1 MSSFINFNNKVSST
15 ETVYSAEVIK
25 IALLESETKNS
36 NKVNKIV
43 EAIKEPIT
51 LNEALDFFTD
61 KLRAVKS
68 LSNAITTINEGRVKQ
83 FEMDYTSMVKDIKK
97 GYGWIDPDYVAQT
110 WDNSSDSIDFELVR
124 DEIFDR
130 LIAAGLLAHAD
141 DNDPEKAGKKIK
153 SAKELYAFE
162 NVEVNEARSISK
174 IQKDWSE
181 TTTKMSQKVIDW
193 KEAEGDR
200 KTELL
205 DELKALTKRKSELEK
220 ELDTKVAGKD
230 RDVQLAI
237 SEDHSDNP
245 NDKYEV
251 RPCDEEGTPFA
262 VWEGDVR
269 VECFATEEE
278 AQAFADKQNKEQGL
292 DEASS
297 AVTERRSGQNSD
309 DALIL
314 IQQALQGM
322 KNMKA
327 EIKGDTVIISN
338 KAKDE
343 FIYSLNDGG
352 DVQEFI
358 DELEESVANE
368 AFSRM
373 SNDAIGNELYAAS
386 QALTTYYDWL
396 KAGNDAGKGKS
407 IDHIISLLKKC
418 KSSIKRFDNKEETIG
433 TEYEA
438 PAMESVV
445 TEGMFSVKDLKEP
458 GLIWWYNKKGDK
470 AQVTKIDKID
480 NLNFPRAKDAPK
492 DFDISWG
499 MGTLDDWIEKTGEKN
514 PKVGEVYDIDESV
527 VTEAKFVKDFNR
539 DVLDAKTKEEV
550 LELYPNAEFFI
561 GKSDHF
567 FGEFDENLFFKAY
580 YTKGQKEFEIK
591 SVYSEKGSNYVHL
604 YNESV
609 VTENYEVIYSD
620 GVSAMK
626 KFRNE
631 KQALD
636 FMKKEIASNKKLRD
650 IAVYKPGMHST
661 TQTELVVK
669 FWGDGSYLDNVSKR
683 DEDLA
688 AKKLEEG
695 NAFGAARAEAIAKGE
710 KEFKV
715 DGETF
720 KVEDVDTEDKE
731 NAEEFVEESKITLD
745 SLVEMFTEKETVTED
760 LRSDVK
766 KFIKQN
772 NKELDEL
779 ADQDQWDMMYQKL
792 YDEFEV
798 EADSTKGKD
807 LLKTFQFVY

>member
-68 LSNAITTINEGRVKQ
+68 LSNAIATINEGRVKQ
-83 FEMDYTSMVKDIKK
+83 FEMDYASMVKDIKK

-141 DNDPEKAGKKIK
+141 DNNPEKAGKKIK

-269 VECFATEEE
+269 VKCFATEEE

-292 DEASS
+292 DS
-297 AVTERRSGQNSD
+297 A
-309 DALIL
+309 
-314 IQQALQGM
+314 
-322 KNMKA
+322 
-327 EIKGDTVIISN
+327 
-338 KAKDE
+338 
-343 FIYSLNDGG
+343 
-352 DVQEFI
+352 
-358 DELEESVANE
+358 ANE

-438 PAMESVV
+438 PAM
-445 TEGMFSVKDLKEP
+445 
-458 GLIWWYNKKGDK
+458 
-470 AQVTKIDKID
+470 
-480 NLNFPRAKDAPK
+480 
-492 DFDISWG
+492 
-499 MGTLDDWIEKTGEKN
+499 
-514 PKVGEVYDIDESV
+514 ESV

>member
-68 LSNAITTINEGRVKQ
+68 LSNAIATINEGRVKQ

-141 DNDPEKAGKKIK
+141 DNNPEKAGKKIK

-292 DEASS
+292 D
-297 AVTERRSGQNSD
+297 
-309 DALIL
+309 
-314 IQQALQGM
+314 
-322 KNMKA
+322 
-327 EIKGDTVIISN
+327 
-338 KAKDE
+338 
-343 FIYSLNDGG
+343 
-352 DVQEFI
+352 
-358 DELEESVANE
+358 SVANE

>member
-68 LSNAITTINEGRVKQ
+68 LSNAIATINEGRVKQ
-83 FEMDYTSMVKDIKK
+83 FEMDYASMVKDIKK

-141 DNDPEKAGKKIK
+141 DNNPEEAGKKIK

-162 NVEVNEARSISK
+162 NVEVDEVVIDFDSLYENYEVIYSDGISAMKKFRTEAQALDFMKKTIASNKKLRDIAVYKPGMHSTTQTELVVSFWGNGSYLDNVSKKDPKLAAKKLEESVVTESFVAYTENSKGEYEVVKVLKDQRAAKAWRKKNAYLLDDDSVDVKSIGTTPKKDWDKTHPELATESTVTEAKFVKDFNRDVLNAKTKEEVLELYPNAEFFIGKSDHFFGELDDNLFFKAYYTKAQKEFEIKSVYSEKGSNYVHLYNESVVNEGKFDKKSLMKAMKKDDGTILVNGQEYIIYNPDNGNDDNAEMWGDKTIFALDQDGEEHEFKYSDIERFSESVVTEGRSISK
-174 IQKDWSE
+174 IQKEWSDI
-181 TTTKMSQKVIDW
+181 TTKMLQKVSEW
-193 KEAEGDR
+193 KAAEGDR
-200 KTELL
+200 KAELL
-205 DELKALTKRKSELEK
+205 EELKGLTKQKQELEK

-230 RDVQLAI
+230 KDVQLAI

-251 RPCDEEGTPFA
+251 RPCDEEGTPWA

-278 AQAFADKQNKEQGL
+278 AYAFADKQNQEQ
-292 DEASS
+292 E
-297 AVTERRSGQNSD
+297 
-309 DALIL
+309 
-314 IQQALQGM
+314 
-322 KNMKA
+322 
-327 EIKGDTVIISN
+327 
-338 KAKDE
+338 
-343 FIYSLNDGG
+343 
-352 DVQEFI
+352 
-358 DELEESVANE
+358 
-368 AFSRM
+368 
-373 SNDAIGNELYAAS
+373 
-386 QALTTYYDWL
+386 
-396 KAGNDAGKGKS
+396 
-407 IDHIISLLKKC
+407 
-418 KSSIKRFDNKEETIG
+418 
-433 TEYEA
+433 
-438 PAMESVV
+438 
-445 TEGMFSVKDLKEP
+445 
-458 GLIWWYNKKGDK
+458 
-470 AQVTKIDKID
+470 
-480 NLNFPRAKDAPK
+480 
-492 DFDISWG
+492 
-499 MGTLDDWIEKTGEKN
+499 
-514 PKVGEVYDIDESV
+514 
-527 VTEAKFVKDFNR
+527 
-539 DVLDAKTKEEV
+539 
-550 LELYPNAEFFI
+550 
-561 GKSDHF
+561 
-567 FGEFDENLFFKAY
+567 
-580 YTKGQKEFEIK
+580 
-591 SVYSEKGSNYVHL
+591 
-604 YNESV
+604 
-609 VTENYEVIYSD
+609 
-620 GVSAMK
+620 
-626 KFRNE
+626 
-631 KQALD
+631 
-636 FMKKEIASNKKLRD
+636 
-650 IAVYKPGMHST
+650 
-661 TQTELVVK
+661 
-669 FWGDGSYLDNVSKR
+669 
-683 DEDLA
+683 
-688 AKKLEEG
+688 LEEG

-720 KVEDVDTEDKE
+720 KVEDVDAEDKE

-772 NKELDEL
+772 NEELDEL
-779 ADQDQWDMMYQKL
+779 ADQDQWDLMYQKL

-798 EADSTKGKD
+798 EADSTRGKD

>member
-68 LSNAITTINEGRVKQ
+68 LSNAIATINEGRVKQ
-83 FEMDYTSMVKDIKK
+83 FEMDYASMVKDIKK

-141 DNDPEKAGKKIK
+141 DNNPEEAGKKIK

-162 NVEVNEARSISK
+162 NVEVDEV
-174 IQKDWSE
+174 
-181 TTTKMSQKVIDW
+181 VIDFDSLY
-193 KEAEGDR
+193 E
-200 KTELL
+200 
-205 DELKALTKRKSELEK
+205 
-220 ELDTKVAGKD
+220 
-230 RDVQLAI
+230 
-237 SEDHSDNP
+237 N
-245 NDKYEV
+245 YEV
-251 RPCDEEGTPFA
+251 IYSDGISAMKKFRT
-262 VWEGDVR
+262 
-269 VECFATEEE
+269 E
-278 AQAFADKQNKEQGL
+278 AQAL
-292 DEASS
+292 DF
-297 AVTERRSGQNSD
+297 
-309 DALIL
+309 
-314 IQQALQGM
+314 M
-322 KNMKA
+322 KKTIA
-327 EIKGDTVIISN
+327 SN
-338 KAKDE
+338 KKLRDIAVYKPGMHSTTQTELVVSFWGNGSYLDNVSKKDPKLAAKK
-343 FIYSLNDGG
+343 
-352 DVQEFI
+352 
-358 DELEESVANE
+358 LE
-368 AFSRM
+368 
-373 SNDAIGNELYAAS
+373 
-386 QALTTYYDWL
+386 
-396 KAGNDAGKGKS
+396 
-407 IDHIISLLKKC
+407 
-418 KSSIKRFDNKEETIG
+418 
-433 TEYEA
+433 
-438 PAMESVV
+438 ESVV
-445 TEGMFSVKDLKEP
+445 TESFVAYTENSKGEYEVVKVLKDQRAAKA
-458 GLIWWYNKKGDK
+458 WRKKN
-470 AQVTKIDKID
+470 AY
-480 NLNFPRAKDAPK
+480 L
-492 DFDISWG
+492 
-499 MGTLDDWIEKTGEKN
+499 LDDDSVDVKSIGTTPKKDWDKTHPELAT
-514 PKVGEVYDIDESV
+514 EST

-539 DVLDAKTKEEV
+539 DVLNAKTKEEV

-567 FGEFDENLFFKAY
+567 FGELDDNLFFKAY
-580 YTKGQKEFEIK
+580 YTKAQKEFEIK

-609 VTENYEVIYSD
+609 VNEGKFDKKSLMK
-620 GVSAMK
+620 AMK
-626 KFRNE
+626 KDDGTILVNGQEYIIYNPDNGNDDNAEMWGDKTIF
-631 KQALD
+631 ALD
-636 FMKKEIASNKKLRD
+636 QDGEEHEFKYSDIERFSESVVNEGRSISKIQKEWSD
-650 IAVYKPGMHST
+650 ITTKMLQKVSEWKAAEGDRKAELLEELKGLTKQKQELEKELDTKVAGKDKDVQLAISEDHSDNPNDKY
-661 TQTELVVK
+661 VVK
-669 FWGDGSYLDNVSKR
+669 PCDEEGTPWAVWEGDVRVECFATEEEAYAFADKQNQ
-683 DEDLA
+683 EQE
-688 AKKLEEG
+688 LEEG

-720 KVEDVDTEDKE
+720 KVEDVDAEDKE

-772 NKELDEL
+772 NEELDEL
-779 ADQDQWDMMYQKL
+779 ADQDQWDLMYQKL

-798 EADSTKGKD
+798 EADSTRGKD

>member
-83 FEMDYTSMVKDIKK
+83 FEMDYAGMVKDIKK

-141 DNDPEKAGKKIK
+141 DNNPEKAGKKIK

-220 ELDTKVAGKD
+220 ELDTTVSGKD

-292 DEASS
+292 D
-297 AVTERRSGQNSD
+297 
-309 DALIL
+309 
-314 IQQALQGM
+314 
-322 KNMKA
+322 
-327 EIKGDTVIISN
+327 
-338 KAKDE
+338 
-343 FIYSLNDGG
+343 
-352 DVQEFI
+352 
-358 DELEESVANE
+358 SVANE

>member
-68 LSNAITTINEGRVKQ
+68 LSNAIATINEGRVKQ
-83 FEMDYTSMVKDIKK
+83 FEMDYASMVKDIKK

-141 DNDPEKAGKKIK
+141 DNNPEEAGKKIK

-162 NVEVNEARSISK
+162 NVEVDEVVIDFDSLYENYEVIYSDGISAMKKFRTEAQALDFMKKTIASNKKLRDIAVYKPGMHSTTQTELVVSFWGNGSYLDNVSKKDPKLAAKKLEESVVTESFVAYTENSKGEYEVVKVLKDQRAAKAWRKKNAYLLDDDSVDVKSIGTTPKKDWDKTHPELATESTVTEAKFVKDFNRDVLNAKTKEEVLELYPNAEFFIGKSDHFFGELDDNLFFKAYYTKAQEEFEIKSVYSEKGSNYVHLYNESVVNEGKFDKKSLMKAMKKDDGTILVNGQEYIIYNPDNGNDDNAEMWGDKTIFALDQDGEEHEFKYSDIERFSESVVNEGRSISK
-174 IQKDWSE
+174 IQKEWSDI
-181 TTTKMSQKVIDW
+181 TTKMLQKVSEW
-193 KEAEGDR
+193 KAAEGDR
-200 KTELL
+200 KAELL
-205 DELKALTKRKSELEK
+205 EELKGLTKQKQELEK

-230 RDVQLAI
+230 KDVQLAI

-251 RPCDEEGTPFA
+251 RPCDEEGTPWA

-278 AQAFADKQNKEQGL
+278 AYAFADKQNQEQ
-292 DEASS
+292 E
-297 AVTERRSGQNSD
+297 
-309 DALIL
+309 
-314 IQQALQGM
+314 
-322 KNMKA
+322 
-327 EIKGDTVIISN
+327 
-338 KAKDE
+338 
-343 FIYSLNDGG
+343 
-352 DVQEFI
+352 
-358 DELEESVANE
+358 
-368 AFSRM
+368 
-373 SNDAIGNELYAAS
+373 
-386 QALTTYYDWL
+386 
-396 KAGNDAGKGKS
+396 
-407 IDHIISLLKKC
+407 
-418 KSSIKRFDNKEETIG
+418 
-433 TEYEA
+433 
-438 PAMESVV
+438 
-445 TEGMFSVKDLKEP
+445 
-458 GLIWWYNKKGDK
+458 
-470 AQVTKIDKID
+470 
-480 NLNFPRAKDAPK
+480 
-492 DFDISWG
+492 
-499 MGTLDDWIEKTGEKN
+499 
-514 PKVGEVYDIDESV
+514 
-527 VTEAKFVKDFNR
+527 
-539 DVLDAKTKEEV
+539 
-550 LELYPNAEFFI
+550 
-561 GKSDHF
+561 
-567 FGEFDENLFFKAY
+567 
-580 YTKGQKEFEIK
+580 
-591 SVYSEKGSNYVHL
+591 
-604 YNESV
+604 
-609 VTENYEVIYSD
+609 
-620 GVSAMK
+620 
-626 KFRNE
+626 
-631 KQALD
+631 
-636 FMKKEIASNKKLRD
+636 
-650 IAVYKPGMHST
+650 
-661 TQTELVVK
+661 
-669 FWGDGSYLDNVSKR
+669 
-683 DEDLA
+683 
-688 AKKLEEG
+688 LEEG

-720 KVEDVDTEDKE
+720 KVEDVDAEDKE

-772 NKELDEL
+772 NEELDEL
-779 ADQDQWDMMYQKL
+779 ADQDQWDLMYQKL

-798 EADSTKGKD
+798 EADSTRGKD

>member
-68 LSNAITTINEGRVKQ
+68 LSNAIATINEGRVKQ
-83 FEMDYTSMVKDIKK
+83 FEMDYASMVKDIKK

-141 DNDPEKAGKKIK
+141 DNNPEEAGKKIK

-162 NVEVNEARSISK
+162 NVEVDEVVIDFDSLYENYEVIYSDGISAMKKFRTEAQALDFMKKTIASNKKLRDIAVYKPGMHSTTQTELVVSFWGNGSYLDNVSKKDPKLAAKKLEESVVTESFVAYTENSKGEYEVVKVLKDQRAAKAWRKKNAYLLDDDSVDVKSIGTTPKKDWDKTHPELATESTVTEAKFVKDFNRDVLKAKTKEEVLELYPNAEFFIGKSDHFFGELDDNLFFKAYYTKAQKEFEIKSVYSEKGSNYVHLYNESVVNEGKFDKKSLMKAMKKDDGTILVNGQEYIIYNPDNGNDDNAEMWGDKTIFALDQDGEEHEFKYSDIERFSESVVNEGRSISK
-174 IQKDWSE
+174 IQKEWSDI
-181 TTTKMSQKVIDW
+181 TTKMLQKVSEW
-193 KEAEGDR
+193 KAAEGDR
-200 KTELL
+200 KAELL
-205 DELKALTKRKSELEK
+205 EELKGLTKQKQELEK

-230 RDVQLAI
+230 KDVQLAI

-251 RPCDEEGTPFA
+251 RPCDEEGTPWA

-278 AQAFADKQNKEQGL
+278 AYAFADKQNQEQ
-292 DEASS
+292 E
-297 AVTERRSGQNSD
+297 
-309 DALIL
+309 
-314 IQQALQGM
+314 
-322 KNMKA
+322 
-327 EIKGDTVIISN
+327 
-338 KAKDE
+338 
-343 FIYSLNDGG
+343 
-352 DVQEFI
+352 
-358 DELEESVANE
+358 
-368 AFSRM
+368 
-373 SNDAIGNELYAAS
+373 
-386 QALTTYYDWL
+386 
-396 KAGNDAGKGKS
+396 
-407 IDHIISLLKKC
+407 
-418 KSSIKRFDNKEETIG
+418 
-433 TEYEA
+433 
-438 PAMESVV
+438 
-445 TEGMFSVKDLKEP
+445 
-458 GLIWWYNKKGDK
+458 
-470 AQVTKIDKID
+470 
-480 NLNFPRAKDAPK
+480 
-492 DFDISWG
+492 
-499 MGTLDDWIEKTGEKN
+499 
-514 PKVGEVYDIDESV
+514 
-527 VTEAKFVKDFNR
+527 
-539 DVLDAKTKEEV
+539 
-550 LELYPNAEFFI
+550 
-561 GKSDHF
+561 
-567 FGEFDENLFFKAY
+567 
-580 YTKGQKEFEIK
+580 
-591 SVYSEKGSNYVHL
+591 
-604 YNESV
+604 
-609 VTENYEVIYSD
+609 
-620 GVSAMK
+620 
-626 KFRNE
+626 
-631 KQALD
+631 
-636 FMKKEIASNKKLRD
+636 
-650 IAVYKPGMHST
+650 
-661 TQTELVVK
+661 
-669 FWGDGSYLDNVSKR
+669 
-683 DEDLA
+683 
-688 AKKLEEG
+688 LEEG

-720 KVEDVDTEDKE
+720 KVEDVDAEDKE

-772 NKELDEL
+772 NEELDEL
-779 ADQDQWDMMYQKL
+779 ADQDQWDLMYQKL

-798 EADSTKGKD
+798 EADSTRGKD

>member
-1 MSSFINFNNKVSST
+1 
-15 ETVYSAEVIK
+15 
-25 IALLESETKNS
+25 
-36 NKVNKIV
+36 
-43 EAIKEPIT
+43 
-51 LNEALDFFTD
+51 
-61 KLRAVKS
+61 
-68 LSNAITTINEGRVKQ
+68 
-83 FEMDYTSMVKDIKK
+83 
-97 GYGWIDPDYVAQT
+97 
-110 WDNSSDSIDFELVR
+110 
-124 DEIFDR
+124 
-130 LIAAGLLAHAD
+130 
-141 DNDPEKAGKKIK
+141 
-153 SAKELYAFE
+153 
-162 NVEVNEARSISK
+162 
-174 IQKDWSE
+174 
-181 TTTKMSQKVIDW
+181 
-193 KEAEGDR
+193 
-200 KTELL
+200 
-205 DELKALTKRKSELEK
+205 
-220 ELDTKVAGKD
+220 
-230 RDVQLAI
+230 
-237 SEDHSDNP
+237 
-245 NDKYEV
+245 
-251 RPCDEEGTPFA
+251 
-262 VWEGDVR
+262 
-269 VECFATEEE
+269 
-278 AQAFADKQNKEQGL
+278 
-292 DEASS
+292 
-297 AVTERRSGQNSD
+297 
-309 DALIL
+309 
-314 IQQALQGM
+314 
-322 KNMKA
+322 
-327 EIKGDTVIISN
+327 
-338 KAKDE
+338 
-343 FIYSLNDGG
+343 
-352 DVQEFI
+352 
-358 DELEESVANE
+358 
-368 AFSRM
+368 M

-438 PAMESVV
+438 PAM
-445 TEGMFSVKDLKEP
+445 
-458 GLIWWYNKKGDK
+458 
-470 AQVTKIDKID
+470 
-480 NLNFPRAKDAPK
+480 
-492 DFDISWG
+492 
-499 MGTLDDWIEKTGEKN
+499 
-514 PKVGEVYDIDESV
+514 ESV

>member
-68 LSNAITTINEGRVKQ
+68 LSNAIATINEGRVKQ
-83 FEMDYTSMVKDIKK
+83 FEMDYASMVKDIKK

-141 DNDPEKAGKKIK
+141 DNNPEEAGKKIK

-162 NVEVNEARSISK
+162 NVEVDEV
-174 IQKDWSE
+174 
-181 TTTKMSQKVIDW
+181 VIDFDSLY
-193 KEAEGDR
+193 E
-200 KTELL
+200 
-205 DELKALTKRKSELEK
+205 
-220 ELDTKVAGKD
+220 
-230 RDVQLAI
+230 
-237 SEDHSDNP
+237 N
-245 NDKYEV
+245 YEV
-251 RPCDEEGTPFA
+251 IYSDGISAMKKFRT
-262 VWEGDVR
+262 
-269 VECFATEEE
+269 E
-278 AQAFADKQNKEQGL
+278 AQAL
-292 DEASS
+292 DF
-297 AVTERRSGQNSD
+297 
-309 DALIL
+309 
-314 IQQALQGM
+314 M
-322 KNMKA
+322 KKTIA
-327 EIKGDTVIISN
+327 SN
-338 KAKDE
+338 KKLRDIAVYKPGMHSTTQTELVVSFWGNGSYLDNVSKKDPKLAAKK
-343 FIYSLNDGG
+343 
-352 DVQEFI
+352 
-358 DELEESVANE
+358 LE
-368 AFSRM
+368 
-373 SNDAIGNELYAAS
+373 
-386 QALTTYYDWL
+386 
-396 KAGNDAGKGKS
+396 
-407 IDHIISLLKKC
+407 
-418 KSSIKRFDNKEETIG
+418 
-433 TEYEA
+433 
-438 PAMESVV
+438 ESVV
-445 TEGMFSVKDLKEP
+445 TESFVAYTENSKGEYEVVKVLKDQRAAKA
-458 GLIWWYNKKGDK
+458 WRKKN
-470 AQVTKIDKID
+470 AY
-480 NLNFPRAKDAPK
+480 L
-492 DFDISWG
+492 
-499 MGTLDDWIEKTGEKN
+499 LDDDSVDVKSIGTTPKKDWDKTHPELAT
-514 PKVGEVYDIDESV
+514 EST

-539 DVLDAKTKEEV
+539 DVLKAKTKEEV

-567 FGEFDENLFFKAY
+567 FGELDDNLFFKAY
-580 YTKGQKEFEIK
+580 YTKAQEEFEIK

-609 VTENYEVIYSD
+609 VNEGKFDKKSLMK
-620 GVSAMK
+620 AMK
-626 KFRNE
+626 KDDGTILVNGQEYIIYNPDNGNDDNAEMWGDKTIF
-631 KQALD
+631 ALD
-636 FMKKEIASNKKLRD
+636 QDGEEHEFKYSDIERFSESVVNEGRSISKIQKEWSD
-650 IAVYKPGMHST
+650 ITTKMLQKVSEWKAAEGDRKAELLEELKGLTKQKQELEKELDTKVAGKDKDVQLAISEDHSDNPNDKY
-661 TQTELVVK
+661 VVK
-669 FWGDGSYLDNVSKR
+669 PCDEEGTPWAVWEGDVRVECFATEEEAYAFADKQNQ
-683 DEDLA
+683 EQE
-688 AKKLEEG
+688 LEEG

-720 KVEDVDTEDKE
+720 KVEDVDAEDKE

-772 NKELDEL
+772 NEELDEL
-779 ADQDQWDMMYQKL
+779 ADQDQWDLMYQKL

-798 EADSTKGKD
+798 EADSTRGKD

>member
-68 LSNAITTINEGRVKQ
+68 LSNAIATINEGRVKQ
-83 FEMDYTSMVKDIKK
+83 FEMDYASMVKDIKK

-141 DNDPEKAGKKIK
+141 DNNPEEAGKKIK

-162 NVEVNEARSISK
+162 NVEVDEV
-174 IQKDWSE
+174 
-181 TTTKMSQKVIDW
+181 VIDFDSLY
-193 KEAEGDR
+193 E
-200 KTELL
+200 
-205 DELKALTKRKSELEK
+205 
-220 ELDTKVAGKD
+220 
-230 RDVQLAI
+230 
-237 SEDHSDNP
+237 N
-245 NDKYEV
+245 YEV
-251 RPCDEEGTPFA
+251 IYSDGISAMKKFRT
-262 VWEGDVR
+262 
-269 VECFATEEE
+269 E
-278 AQAFADKQNKEQGL
+278 AQAL
-292 DEASS
+292 DF
-297 AVTERRSGQNSD
+297 
-309 DALIL
+309 
-314 IQQALQGM
+314 M
-322 KNMKA
+322 KKTIA
-327 EIKGDTVIISN
+327 SN
-338 KAKDE
+338 KKLRDIAVYKPGMHSTTQTELVVSFWGNGSYLDNVSKKDPKLAAKK
-343 FIYSLNDGG
+343 
-352 DVQEFI
+352 
-358 DELEESVANE
+358 LE
-368 AFSRM
+368 
-373 SNDAIGNELYAAS
+373 
-386 QALTTYYDWL
+386 
-396 KAGNDAGKGKS
+396 
-407 IDHIISLLKKC
+407 
-418 KSSIKRFDNKEETIG
+418 
-433 TEYEA
+433 
-438 PAMESVV
+438 ESVV
-445 TEGMFSVKDLKEP
+445 TESFVAYTENSKGEYEVVKVLKDQRAAKA
-458 GLIWWYNKKGDK
+458 WRKKN
-470 AQVTKIDKID
+470 AY
-480 NLNFPRAKDAPK
+480 L
-492 DFDISWG
+492 
-499 MGTLDDWIEKTGEKN
+499 LDDDSVDVKSIGTTPKKDWDKTHPELAT
-514 PKVGEVYDIDESV
+514 EST

-539 DVLDAKTKEEV
+539 DVLNAKTKEEV

-567 FGEFDENLFFKAY
+567 FGELDDNLFFKAY
-580 YTKGQKEFEIK
+580 YTKAQEEFEIK

-609 VTENYEVIYSD
+609 VNEGKFDKKSLMK
-620 GVSAMK
+620 AMK
-626 KFRNE
+626 KDDGTILVNGQEYIIYNPDNGNDDNAEMWGDKTIF
-631 KQALD
+631 ALD
-636 FMKKEIASNKKLRD
+636 QDGEEHEFKYSDIERFSESVVNEGRSISKIQKEWSD
-650 IAVYKPGMHST
+650 ITTKMLQKVSEWKAAEGDRKAELLEELKGLTKQKQELEKELDTKVAGKDKDVQLAISEDHSDNPNDKY
-661 TQTELVVK
+661 VVK
-669 FWGDGSYLDNVSKR
+669 PCDEEGTPWAVWEGDVRVECFATEEEAYAFADKQNQ
-683 DEDLA
+683 EQE
-688 AKKLEEG
+688 LEEG

-720 KVEDVDTEDKE
+720 KVEDVDAEDKE

-772 NKELDEL
+772 NEELDEL
-779 ADQDQWDMMYQKL
+779 ADQDQWDLMYQKL

-798 EADSTKGKD
+798 EADSTRGKD

>member
-68 LSNAITTINEGRVKQ
+68 LSNAIATINEGRVKQ
-83 FEMDYTSMVKDIKK
+83 FEMDYASMVKDIKK

-141 DNDPEKAGKKIK
+141 DNNPEEAGKKIK

-162 NVEVNEARSISK
+162 NVEVDEVVIDFDSLYENYEVIYSDGISAMKKFRTEAQALDFMKKTIASNKKLRDIAVYKPGMHSTTQTELVVSFWGNGSYLDNVSKKDPKLAAKKLEESVVTESFVAYTENSKGEYEVVKVLKDQRAAKAWRKKNAYLLDDDSVDVKSIGTTPKKDWDKTHPELATESTVTEAKFVKDFNRDVLNAKTKEEVLELYPNAEFFIGKSDHFFGELDGNLFFKAYYTKAQKEFEIKSVYSEKGSNYVHLYNESVVNEGKFDKKSLMKAMKKDDGTILVNGQEYIIYNPDNGNDDNAEMWGDKTIFALDQDGEEHEFKYSDIERFSESVVNEGRSISK
-174 IQKDWSE
+174 IQKEWSDI
-181 TTTKMSQKVIDW
+181 TTKMLQKVSEW
-193 KEAEGDR
+193 KAAEGDR
-200 KTELL
+200 KAELL
-205 DELKALTKRKSELEK
+205 EELKGLTKQKQELEK

-230 RDVQLAI
+230 KDVQLAI

-251 RPCDEEGTPFA
+251 RPCDEEGTPWA

-278 AQAFADKQNKEQGL
+278 AYAFADKQNQEQ
-292 DEASS
+292 E
-297 AVTERRSGQNSD
+297 
-309 DALIL
+309 
-314 IQQALQGM
+314 
-322 KNMKA
+322 
-327 EIKGDTVIISN
+327 
-338 KAKDE
+338 
-343 FIYSLNDGG
+343 
-352 DVQEFI
+352 
-358 DELEESVANE
+358 
-368 AFSRM
+368 
-373 SNDAIGNELYAAS
+373 
-386 QALTTYYDWL
+386 
-396 KAGNDAGKGKS
+396 
-407 IDHIISLLKKC
+407 
-418 KSSIKRFDNKEETIG
+418 
-433 TEYEA
+433 
-438 PAMESVV
+438 
-445 TEGMFSVKDLKEP
+445 
-458 GLIWWYNKKGDK
+458 
-470 AQVTKIDKID
+470 
-480 NLNFPRAKDAPK
+480 
-492 DFDISWG
+492 
-499 MGTLDDWIEKTGEKN
+499 
-514 PKVGEVYDIDESV
+514 
-527 VTEAKFVKDFNR
+527 
-539 DVLDAKTKEEV
+539 
-550 LELYPNAEFFI
+550 
-561 GKSDHF
+561 
-567 FGEFDENLFFKAY
+567 
-580 YTKGQKEFEIK
+580 
-591 SVYSEKGSNYVHL
+591 
-604 YNESV
+604 
-609 VTENYEVIYSD
+609 
-620 GVSAMK
+620 
-626 KFRNE
+626 
-631 KQALD
+631 
-636 FMKKEIASNKKLRD
+636 
-650 IAVYKPGMHST
+650 
-661 TQTELVVK
+661 
-669 FWGDGSYLDNVSKR
+669 
-683 DEDLA
+683 
-688 AKKLEEG
+688 LEEG

-720 KVEDVDTEDKE
+720 KVEDVDAEDKE

-772 NKELDEL
+772 NEELDEL
-779 ADQDQWDMMYQKL
+779 ADQDQWDLMYQKL

-798 EADSTKGKD
+798 EADSTRGKD

>member
-68 LSNAITTINEGRVKQ
+68 LSNAIATINEGRVKQ
-83 FEMDYTSMVKDIKK
+83 FEMDYASMVKDIKK

-141 DNDPEKAGKKIK
+141 DNNPEEAGKKIK

-162 NVEVNEARSISK
+162 NVEVDEVVIDFDSLYENYEVIYSDGISAMKKFRTEAQALDFMKKTIASNKKLRDIAVYKPGMHSTTQTELVVSFWGNGSYLDNVSKRDPKLAAKKLEESVVTESNQPHKEIEKAIKGMKGVSMDIKGDTIIVSNKAGDEFIYSMNDADDVADFITTIEESLVTEAKFVKDFNRDVLNAKTKEEVLELYPNAEFFIGKSDHFFGELDGNLFFKAYYTKAQKEFEIKSVYSEKGSNYVHLYNESVVNEGKFDKKSLMKAMKKDDGTILVNGQEYIIYNPDNGNDDNAEMWGDKTIFALDQDGEEHEFKYSDIERFSESVVNEGRSISK
-174 IQKDWSE
+174 IQKEWSDI
-181 TTTKMSQKVIDW
+181 TTKMLQKVSEW
-193 KEAEGDR
+193 KAAEGDR
-200 KTELL
+200 KAELL
-205 DELKALTKRKSELEK
+205 EELKGLTKQKQELEK

-230 RDVQLAI
+230 KDVQLAI

-251 RPCDEEGTPFA
+251 RPCDEEGTPWA

-278 AQAFADKQNKEQGL
+278 AYAFADKQNQEQ
-292 DEASS
+292 E
-297 AVTERRSGQNSD
+297 
-309 DALIL
+309 
-314 IQQALQGM
+314 
-322 KNMKA
+322 
-327 EIKGDTVIISN
+327 
-338 KAKDE
+338 
-343 FIYSLNDGG
+343 
-352 DVQEFI
+352 
-358 DELEESVANE
+358 
-368 AFSRM
+368 
-373 SNDAIGNELYAAS
+373 
-386 QALTTYYDWL
+386 
-396 KAGNDAGKGKS
+396 
-407 IDHIISLLKKC
+407 
-418 KSSIKRFDNKEETIG
+418 
-433 TEYEA
+433 
-438 PAMESVV
+438 
-445 TEGMFSVKDLKEP
+445 
-458 GLIWWYNKKGDK
+458 
-470 AQVTKIDKID
+470 
-480 NLNFPRAKDAPK
+480 
-492 DFDISWG
+492 
-499 MGTLDDWIEKTGEKN
+499 
-514 PKVGEVYDIDESV
+514 
-527 VTEAKFVKDFNR
+527 
-539 DVLDAKTKEEV
+539 
-550 LELYPNAEFFI
+550 
-561 GKSDHF
+561 
-567 FGEFDENLFFKAY
+567 
-580 YTKGQKEFEIK
+580 
-591 SVYSEKGSNYVHL
+591 
-604 YNESV
+604 
-609 VTENYEVIYSD
+609 
-620 GVSAMK
+620 
-626 KFRNE
+626 
-631 KQALD
+631 
-636 FMKKEIASNKKLRD
+636 
-650 IAVYKPGMHST
+650 
-661 TQTELVVK
+661 
-669 FWGDGSYLDNVSKR
+669 
-683 DEDLA
+683 
-688 AKKLEEG
+688 LEEG

-720 KVEDVDTEDKE
+720 KVEDVDAEDKE

-772 NKELDEL
+772 NEELDEL
-779 ADQDQWDMMYQKL
+779 ADQDQWDLMYQKL

-798 EADSTKGKD
+798 EADSTRGKD

>member
-68 LSNAITTINEGRVKQ
+68 LSNAIATINEGRVKQ
-83 FEMDYTSMVKDIKK
+83 FEMDYASMVKDIKK

-141 DNDPEKAGKKIK
+141 DNNPEEAGKKIK

-162 NVEVNEARSISK
+162 NVEVDEVVIDFDSLYENYEVIYSDGISAMKKFRTEAQALDFMKKTIASNKKLRDIAVYKPGMHSTTQTELVVSFWGNGSYLDNVSKKDPKLAAKKLEESVVTESFVAYTENSKGEYEVVKVLKDQRAAKAWRKKNAYLLDDDSVDVKSIGTTPKKDWDKTHPELATESTVTEAKFVKDFNRDVLNAKTKEEVLELYPNAQFFIGKSDHFFGELDDNLFFKAYYTKAQKEFEIKSVYSEKGSNYVHLYNESVVNEGKFDKKSLMKAMKKDDGTILVNGQEYIIYNPDNGNDDNAEMWGDKTIFALDQDGEEHEFKYSDIERFSESVVNEGRSISK
-174 IQKDWSE
+174 IQKEWSDI
-181 TTTKMSQKVIDW
+181 TTKMLQKVSEW
-193 KEAEGDR
+193 KAAEGDR
-200 KTELL
+200 KAELL
-205 DELKALTKRKSELEK
+205 EELKGLTKQKQELEK

-230 RDVQLAI
+230 KDVQLAI

-251 RPCDEEGTPFA
+251 RPCDEEGTPWA

-278 AQAFADKQNKEQGL
+278 AYAFADKQNQEQ
-292 DEASS
+292 E
-297 AVTERRSGQNSD
+297 
-309 DALIL
+309 
-314 IQQALQGM
+314 
-322 KNMKA
+322 
-327 EIKGDTVIISN
+327 
-338 KAKDE
+338 
-343 FIYSLNDGG
+343 
-352 DVQEFI
+352 
-358 DELEESVANE
+358 
-368 AFSRM
+368 
-373 SNDAIGNELYAAS
+373 
-386 QALTTYYDWL
+386 
-396 KAGNDAGKGKS
+396 
-407 IDHIISLLKKC
+407 
-418 KSSIKRFDNKEETIG
+418 
-433 TEYEA
+433 
-438 PAMESVV
+438 
-445 TEGMFSVKDLKEP
+445 
-458 GLIWWYNKKGDK
+458 
-470 AQVTKIDKID
+470 
-480 NLNFPRAKDAPK
+480 
-492 DFDISWG
+492 
-499 MGTLDDWIEKTGEKN
+499 
-514 PKVGEVYDIDESV
+514 
-527 VTEAKFVKDFNR
+527 
-539 DVLDAKTKEEV
+539 
-550 LELYPNAEFFI
+550 
-561 GKSDHF
+561 
-567 FGEFDENLFFKAY
+567 
-580 YTKGQKEFEIK
+580 
-591 SVYSEKGSNYVHL
+591 
-604 YNESV
+604 
-609 VTENYEVIYSD
+609 
-620 GVSAMK
+620 
-626 KFRNE
+626 
-631 KQALD
+631 
-636 FMKKEIASNKKLRD
+636 
-650 IAVYKPGMHST
+650 
-661 TQTELVVK
+661 
-669 FWGDGSYLDNVSKR
+669 
-683 DEDLA
+683 
-688 AKKLEEG
+688 LEEG

-720 KVEDVDTEDKE
+720 KVEDVDAEDKE

-772 NKELDEL
+772 NEELDEL
-779 ADQDQWDMMYQKL
+779 ADQDQWDLMYQKL

-798 EADSTKGKD
+798 EADSTRGKD